1 VGRPAPLRRPPAPA
15 PALALAVGVL
25 QVGITVVAAR
35 HQPERRDL
43 DVLGLLLLAAGP
55 VALVW
60 RRRWPVGVLLLTIGT
75 TLAYLSIGYGR
86 GPVFLALIV
95 AFVTAV
101 MAGRRTV
108 ALATLPIGYVAFL
121 WVPVLTG
128 VDNAPNLAQAL
139 GLAAWL
145 TTLGAS
151 TEVVRA
157 RRERAAEAARTHE
170 EERRRRA
177 SDERLRIAR
186 ELHDVVAHHLSL
198 INVQAGVALH
208 LLDQGPE
215 QTRSAL
221 TAIRGAS
228 KDALEELRGVVDVL
242 RGGEEAAPRTP
253 AATLGDLAA
262 VVERAAAAGLDV
274 QVRTGGTVRP
284 LPPAVDR
291 AAYRIVQEALTNVVR
306 HAGARAAVVGLAYA
320 DEALVVQ
327 VDDDGPGTAAASNG
341 TGSGLDGMRER
352 AVALGGRLEAGPR
365 PGHGFRVRAELPLG
379 GHP

>member
-1 VGRPAPLRRPPAPA
+1 
-15 PALALAVGVL
+15 
-25 QVGITVVAAR
+25 VGITVVAAR

-43 DVLGLLLLAAGP
+43 DVLGLVLLAAGP

-60 RRRWPVGVLLLTIGT
+60 RRRWPVGVLLVTIGT

-101 MAGRRTV
+101 MAGRRAV

-128 VDNAPNLAQAL
+128 VDDAPNLAQAL

-145 TTLGAS
+145 TALGTS

-157 RRERAAEAARTHE
+157 RQERAAEAARTHE

-177 SDERLRIAR
+177 SDERLQIAR

-253 AATLGDLAA
+253 APTLGDLAA

-274 QVRTGGTVRP
+274 QVRTGGAVRP
-284 LPPAVDR
+284 LPPAVER

-306 HAGARAAVVGLAYA
+306 HAGARSAVVDLAYV

-327 VDDDGPGTAAASNG
+327 VDDDGRGTAAAGNG

-379 GHP
+379 GSP